1 MGLCSAHLKA
11 GTWSQ
16 GKNSQQHLMGDVA
29 RDLPAQKPA
38 GGCWQ
43 QRYPGAVLRGTV
55 TPGPGA
61 ACHVPWGLS
70 FAEGPAHHTRPAL
83 RRLHPVRSTGRGSTR
98 VSSGNDK
105 VRAPGPL
112 AWALGGHALAASA
125 HLHLPS
131 SESLSWGVSAC
142 SGSGRDTGGQRSRA
156 QVGLLFWHLR
166 ARAGTPTPQ
175 ISHSARPLP
184 RISILHALLVSFL
197 CPFHL
202 PYSPEPC
209 LQQARPHNGC
219 CAPHSFAVGAKQ
231 PRCAGQAALL
241 RGMSGCGACGNWA
254 ASPAKSLLGHRGEAL
269 P

>member
-1 MGLCSAHLKA
+1 MQRALPTTRALLCEGCTLLGARGKGALKLVLP
-11 GTWSQ
+11 
-16 GKNSQQHLMGDVA
+16 NA
-29 RDLPAQKPA
+29 RAQ
-38 GGCWQ
+38 
-43 QRYPGAVLRGTV
+43 
-55 TPGPGA
+55 
-61 ACHVPWGLS
+61 
-70 FAEGPAHHTRPAL
+70 
-83 RRLHPVRSTGRGSTR
+83 
-98 VSSGNDK
+98 GNDK

-156 QVGLLFWHLR
+156 QVGLLFWHLS
-166 ARAGTPTPQ
+166 ARAGTLTPQ
-175 ISHSARPLP
+175 ISRSARPLP

-202 PYSPEPC
+202 PYSPESC
-209 LQQARPHNGC
+209 LQRARPHSGC
-219 CAPHSFAVGAKQ
+219 CAPHSSAAGEKQ